1 VKSRWKGLA
10 NLKIHF
16 PPETGSFPSENRHSN
31 RRQGAGRTARAW
43 RGARPPAK
51 ESHARGVAGVRRG
64 AHGRGAVQSAAAGE
78 GIACARGRRCGAQ
91 GARLGQQVA
100 RGSASVERGRR
111 RRSQAHAGPPER
123 EAAVRGAVAR
133 SVAAYAGATGAAG
146 AGMRGAAAAE
156 RGRARG
162 HRRSALA
169 RGSAGIR
176 PSWAENTLFPTDST
190 SLTRESAPGMLL
202 DRPRV
207 DEDRNGWGKCRE
219 HRADPLERL
228 DPTG

>member
-16 PPETGSFPSENRHSN
+16 PPETGGFPPENRHSN

-51 ESHARGVAGVRRG
+51 ELRARGVAGVGRG

-123 EAAVRGAVAR
+123 EAAVRGAAGGPWREAWPPTLAR
-133 SVAAYAGATGAAG
+133 LGPPARACEGPPPRSAGAHGVT
-146 AGMRGAAAAE
+146 AAA
-156 RGRARG
+156 R
-162 HRRSALA
+162 
-169 RGSAGIR
+169 
-176 PSWAENTLFPTDST
+176 
-190 SLTRESAPGMLL
+190 
-202 DRPRV
+202 
-207 DEDRNGWGKCRE
+207 
-219 HRADPLERL
+219 
-228 DPTG
+228 

>member
-1 VKSRWKGLA
+1 
-10 NLKIHF
+10 
-16 PPETGSFPSENRHSN
+16 
-31 RRQGAGRTARAW
+31 
-43 RGARPPAK
+43 
-51 ESHARGVAGVRRG
+51 
-64 AHGRGAVQSAAAGE
+64 
-78 GIACARGRRCGAQ
+78 
-91 GARLGQQVA
+91 
-100 RGSASVERGRR
+100 
-111 RRSQAHAGPPER
+111 
-123 EAAVRGAVAR
+123 VAR
-133 SVAAYAGATGAAG
+133 SVAADAGATGAAG